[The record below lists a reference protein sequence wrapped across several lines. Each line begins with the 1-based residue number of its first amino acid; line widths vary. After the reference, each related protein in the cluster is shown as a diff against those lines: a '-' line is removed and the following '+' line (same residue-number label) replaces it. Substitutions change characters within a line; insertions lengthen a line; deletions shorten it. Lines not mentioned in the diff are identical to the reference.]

1 MSSEL
6 TSAQKMHKIFLRAR
20 IPASIL
26 MALAILFFAKPTQ
39 SSWLIGLG
47 IIVLGESLRIW
58 ASGHIHKMA
67 EVTQTGP
74 YAMCRHPLYLGHLI
88 VATGFCIVVD
98 SMLAFI
104 IVTISFF
111 IVYMPT
117 WKNEENYLIEQFGDT
132 YSDFMKTTPAL
143 LPRWSS
149 EVFGGSFSWGLVK
162 QHREWKHASALLAG
176 VVIMVLLGVWH
187 GSW

>member
-1 MSSEL
+1 MNSEL
-6 TSAQKMHKIFLRAR
+6 TSGQRLHKLFLRAR

-26 MALAILFFAKPTQ
+26 MGLAILLFAHPGRVSFITG
-39 SSWLIGLG
+39 LIV
-47 IIVLGESLRIW
+47 IVIGETLRIW

-88 VATGFCIVVD
+88 IATGFCIIAD

-104 IVTISFF
+104 VVTISFF

-117 WKNEENYLIEQFGDT
+117 WKNEEKNLTELFGNT
-132 YSDFMKTTPAL
+132 YVDFMQATPAL
-143 LPRWSS
+143 FPRWSS
-149 EVFGGSFSWGLVK
+149 KVFDGSFSWDMVRK
-162 QHREWKHASALLAG
+162 HREWNHVAGLVTGALFM
-176 VVIMVLLGVWH
+176 IILGLWH